1 MHHGYLIFDKGAR
14 IHTGEKTVSPI
25 MVLGNTAVQSLHT
38 AVL

>member
-1 MHHGYLIFDKGAR
+1 MHHGYLIFDKGGR

-25 MVLGNTAVQSLHT
+25 MVLGNTAVQFLHT